1 MWGQGSKVLLASAL
15 NRLPN
20 PEGGMSRLPGPCGD
34 SEGKLPRDTSP
45 GPGIEAGPEQGPL
58 DDIM

>member
-1 MWGQGSKVLLASAL
+1 MVLASAL

-20 PEGGMSRLPGPCGD
+20 PEDGLSRLPAPCGD
-34 SEGKLPRDTSP
+34 REGKLPRDTNP
-45 GPGIEAGPEQGPL
+45 CPGIEAEPEPELL